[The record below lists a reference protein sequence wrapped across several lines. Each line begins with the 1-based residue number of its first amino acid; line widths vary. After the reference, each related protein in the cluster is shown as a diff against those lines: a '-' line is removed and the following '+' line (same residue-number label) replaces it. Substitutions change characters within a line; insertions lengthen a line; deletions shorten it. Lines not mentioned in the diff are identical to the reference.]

1 MAELSTA
8 DRQRIWRGLMRYWSN
23 ARESVAGISSE
34 LQTTVNE
41 TDTWID
47 DNQASYLATLT
58 YGANYDAAQKTLI
71 FCAVALMRVD
81 PGVAALLRRALSVEV
96 D

>member
-23 ARESVAGISSE
+23 LREESGVSKAE

-41 TDTWID
+41 TDTWLN
-47 DNQASYLATLT
+47 DNRASYLAALT
-58 YGANYDAAQKTLI
+58 YDGDFAGDQLTLLLAI
-71 FCAVALMRVD
+71 TALMRKGEVD
-81 PGVAALLRRALSVEV
+81 LIERALSVEA